1 MGIFDW
7 FKWYHKNFIKPKR
20 TKKVQSVFLLKSY
33 SELDNLEKERFNK
46 IKNQINQEFKK
57 NNIIET
63 TKDLYMFLNG
73 SRLGN
78 VLLDGVKSGKWS
90 DTPDYRSTLE
100 KSEWEREFYTIQN
113 KWINL
118 QKNQYGESKRWTTI
132 LKK

>member
-7 FKWYHKNFIKPKR
+7 FKWYHKNFIKPER

-33 SELDNLEKERFNK
+33 SELDSLERERFNK
-46 IKNQINQEFKK
+46 IRTQINQDLGDRS
-57 NNIIET
+57 IIET
-63 TKDLYMFLNG
+63 TKDLNMFLNG
-73 SRLGN
+73 SRVGN
-78 VLLDGVKSGKWS
+78 VGFININSDKWI